1 MTVLQMRIKNKIL
14 VILGP
19 TASGKSDLAISLAK
33 KYDGEIISA
42 DSRQVYRGMDIGTGK
57 VTKREQRLVP
67 HHLLDVASP
76 KKNYTVHHFQRDAK
90 KAIADILRRGK
101 VPILCGGTGFWIDA
115 VLSDAKLPAV
125 EPNLELRKKL
135 SKLTTAQLYARLKK
149 LDPARARSIDRH
161 NPVRLIRA
169 LEIVMTTKKP
179 VPPHT
184 GRSHYDSLLIGI
196 RVPKKTL
203 QKRINKRIL
212 SMMRNCLEKE
222 VSNLVKKYS
231 WDLPA
236 LHGIGYREWQRY
248 FNDDQSKAETIAA
261 IQQATRNFAKRQ
273 MTWIKKIERTYPIRW
288 ITSQN
293 DAQKL
298 IKNFLE
304 K

>member
-1 MTVLQMRIKNKIL
+1 
-14 VILGP
+14 
-19 TASGKSDLAISLAK
+19 
-33 KYDGEIISA
+33 
-42 DSRQVYRGMDIGTGK
+42 
-57 VTKREQRLVP
+57 
-67 HHLLDVASP
+67 
-76 KKNYTVHHFQRDAK
+76 
-90 KAIADILRRGK
+90 
-101 VPILCGGTGFWIDA
+101 
-115 VLSDAKLPAV
+115 
-125 EPNLELRKKL
+125 
-135 SKLTTAQLYARLKK
+135 
-149 LDPARARSIDRH
+149 
-161 NPVRLIRA
+161 
-169 LEIVMTTKKP
+169 
-179 VPPHT
+179 
-184 GRSHYDSLLIGI
+184 
-196 RVPKKTL
+196 
-203 QKRINKRIL
+203 
-212 SMMRNCLEKE
+212 MMRGGLEKE